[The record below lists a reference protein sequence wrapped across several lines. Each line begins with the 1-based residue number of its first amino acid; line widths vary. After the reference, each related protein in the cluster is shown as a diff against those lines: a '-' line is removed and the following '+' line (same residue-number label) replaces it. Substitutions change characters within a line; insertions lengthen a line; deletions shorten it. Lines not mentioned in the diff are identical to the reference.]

1 MAANSNK
8 SRSREDLCFELMSF
22 FKNFIIDYLT
32 TYKVK
37 IYIKWQIQNLFLVP
51 FTDHLIDREM
61 KCRTVQ

>member
-37 IYIKWQIQNLFLVP
+37 IYIKWQIQNLISGPLY
-51 FTDHLIDREM
+51 
-61 KCRTVQ
+61 